1 MNTVSGI
8 KVTYLDTEESIQDK
22 IMSRAEIDALNTTIV
37 SSAKELLRSGPGT
50 YDDVDVGDDE
60 TEVVEMFRL
69 NTLHR
74 ARLHRKI
81 VESLGDE
88 PPEIN
93 ISNIEEVSAENQIT
107 VKTYFAQVLFNR
119 ISLSPEVPLVVSHN
133 NQLRVHDTAVE
144 SLSRVEDVSQ
154 LLDPKTNM
162 FSFLIKA
169 DEEIDYTPTQ
179 KMDPKD
185 YVVVDVAFPIENNID
200 EMEDSD
206 LDVRFYPPGNIK
218 ATETLSKRI
227 QETLDIEDDVSSYAP
242 MKKKSLELFYLYE
255 NGPAPAEIN
264 SALLDFMVMNDE
276 VMSHIYVITGY
287 KKSKNAITLKF
298 RDTLEKVKI
307 VEVDTAHSSTSAED
321 GPPRSTRIGIYYF
334 AENDSRKKSV
344 LQKIIASIEYYSSKK
359 NNLEA
364 SLNAINNKVLQ
375 GFSLNAVGGY
385 KKKETESDNEIGSN
399 NAVKNF
405 RRTMAE
411 EAVAISITN
420 NPLLSAK
427 SCEEILLAE
436 TAELDISHW
445 VSALQSA
452 ADSYIFAFSF
462 DGNIVLPNLVDG
474 FYTPQIEYQ
483 KCILLLV
490 TEDSAINVIVDA
502 RYTNTGYVKTDT
514 AILNEG
520 NIGKLP
526 EAFEPLFG
534 ATFFRLGI
542 KNGYSR
548 NRVVEGVL
556 RGLKNSKFKT
566 QFERNSDV
574 FKAVHTIFLKNVAFY
589 SGNQTG
595 TVNRTLKNIDL
606 DRVQYQGVDGS
617 GKLRLVGFNVTD
629 DQTVDIFFK
638 PQSPLKN
645 IEVVDLEKHKVKI
658 ADNEILEE
666 MMNIFRIKWNVS
678 KYPGKALFKID
689 GDQYAYVVTR
699 QMDVGPSNTLSKLFR
714 HKQKRRTE
722 RLLSQICLFRFS
734 EFLTDENEDVYD
746 VNEEMIETF
755 MKNETLEEKSEEYEY
770 NFSSL
775 VEDNFEDE
783 KILLPKN
790 STKAFTFFLKNK
802 ASDPLFVRTFKYSKY
817 LDDFFQNGVRRIG
830 DTYEMPLHAFSTWNN
845 SRKNRKM
852 VFHNKPVLIDT
863 PYYLSLQRTLYYV
876 QNFNTEDAALEHIEN
891 QKIYDPSKFMFS
903 EKKGFENF
911 LDASTDAVIIGFMS
925 PDGPIYAAGI
935 VPQFKL

>member
-1 MNTVSGI
+1 MNTVNGI

-22 IMSRAEIDALNTTIV
+22 IMSRAETDVLNTIIAR
-37 SSAKELLRSGPGT
+37 SAKELLTSGPDT
-50 YDDVDVGDDE
+50 YDDVDAGDNEAE
-60 TEVVEMFRL
+60 TVVEMFRL
-69 NTLHR
+69 NIKER
-74 ARLHRKI
+74 ERLHRKMI
-81 VESLGDE
+81 ENLGDE

-93 ISNIEEVSAENQIT
+93 VSNIQEVSAENQIT
-107 VKTYFAQVLFNR
+107 VQTDFAQVLFNR
-119 ISLSPEVPLVVSHN
+119 ISLSPEVPLVVSHKN
-133 NQLRVHDTAVE
+133 LLRVHDSAVE
-144 SLSRVEDVSQ
+144 SLSKVEDLSQ

-169 DEEIDYTPTQ
+169 VEDIDYTPN
-179 KMDPKD
+179 KKIDPD
-185 YVVVDVAFPIENNID
+185 NYVIVDVAFPVENNVD
-200 EMEDSD
+200 EMEESQ
-206 LDVRFYPPGNIK
+206 LDVRFYPPGHIK
-218 ATETLSKRI
+218 ATENLSKRI
-227 QETLDIEDDVSSYAP
+227 QETLDIEDDVSAYAP
-242 MKKKSLELFYLYE
+242 MEKKSLELFYLYE
-255 NGPAPAEIN
+255 NGPDVN
-264 SALLDFMVMNDE
+264 SAVLDFMVMNDE
-276 VMSHIYVITGY
+276 VMSNVYVITGY
-287 KKSKNAITLKF
+287 KKSKNAVTLKF

-307 VEVDTAHSSTSAED
+307 VKADAQ
-321 GPPRSTRIGIYYF
+321 GQNLGIYYF

-344 LQKIIASIEYYSSKK
+344 LQKIIASIDYYKSKK
-359 NNLEA
+359 NSLEA
-364 SLNAINNKVLQ
+364 LLNAINNKAFQ
-375 GFSLNAVGGY
+375 GFALNAVGGY
-385 KKKETESDNEIGSN
+385 KKKEKESDTEIGSN

-405 RRTMAE
+405 RKTLAE
-411 EAVAISITN
+411 EAIGISITN

-427 SCEEILLAE
+427 SCKEILLAD

-445 VSALQSA
+445 VSALQSV
-452 ADSYIFAFSF
+452 ADSHIFTFSF
-462 DGNIVLPNLVDG
+462 DGNIVLPNIVDG
-474 FYTPQIEYQ
+474 FYNSQTEYK

-490 TEDSAINVIVDA
+490 TEDSSINVIVDA

-526 EAFEPLFG
+526 EAFDTLFG

-556 RGLKNSKFKT
+556 RALKNSKFKT
-566 QFERNSDV
+566 QFERNGAV
-574 FKAVHTIFLKNVAFY
+574 FKAVHSIFLKNVAFY
-589 SGNQTG
+589 SGNLTG
-595 TVNRTLKNIDL
+595 VVNRTLKNIDL
-606 DRVQYQGVDGS
+606 DRVQYQGIDGS
-617 GKLRLVGFNVTD
+617 GKLRLVGFNVTE
-629 DQTVDIFFK
+629 DQTVDIFLK
-638 PQSPLKN
+638 PQAPLKSV
-645 IEVVDLEKHKVKI
+645 EVVDLEKHKVKI
-658 ADNEILEE
+658 ADNEIVEE

-689 GDQYAYVVTR
+689 EDQYAYV
-699 QMDVGPSNTLSKLFR
+699 LSDFGSDNQLLR
-714 HKQKRRTE
+714 HKEKRRTE

-734 EFLTDENEDVYD
+734 EFLTDQNEDVYD
-746 VNEEMIETF
+746 VNDEIIETF
-755 MKNETLEEKSEEYEY
+755 IQNETLEEKSGEYQY
-770 NFSSL
+770 DFSVL

-783 KILLPKN
+783 KIRLPKN
-790 STKAFTFFLKNK
+790 STEAFTFFLKNK

-817 LDDFFQNGVRRIG
+817 LDDFFLNGVRRIG

-891 QKIYDPSKFMFS
+891 QKIYDPSKFAFS

-911 LDASTDAVIIGFMS
+911 LDASTDAVIIGFKS